1 MQDYITTKKLREFGL
16 LIGIVFP
23 ILIGW
28 LLPSISGHDF
38 RFWTLWVAIPSL
50 ILGVTAPRLLHYPY
64 KFWMALGHILG
75 WINSRLILGLVFFLV
90 LQPMAIIM
98 RQFSYDPLR
107 KKKSKQKSY
116 RESVR
121 KKSINLTRIF

>member
-1 MQDYITTKKLREFGL
+1 
-16 LIGIVFP
+16 
-23 ILIGW
+23 
-28 LLPSISGHDF
+28 
-38 RFWTLWVAIPSL
+38 
-50 ILGVTAPRLLHYPY
+50 
-64 KFWMALGHILG
+64 MALGHILG
-75 WINSRLILGLVFFLV
+75 LINSRLILGLVFFLV